1 MDTVA
6 PIVEDL
12 VDVSG
17 AVAVGAASLRLDGSE
32 IVLHDAGRAFHAAS
46 TMKVPVLVELYR
58 RVECGDLALDDRLP
72 IRNAF
77 RSIADG
83 SAYALDP
90 ADDSETSLYQREG
103 QTASLH
109 DLARLMTVVSS
120 NLATN
125 LLVDHLGASA
135 IAATMRDLDLPGL
148 VVLRGVEDGPAWRA
162 GLNNTVTALDLA
174 RLLRGI
180 ARGDVV
186 SPAAS
191 RAMEAIL
198 MEQAFNEGI
207 PAGLPAGTVV
217 AHKTGSISHHY
228 HDAAIIRAAG
238 CEPYV
243 LVVLTE
249 GLDETLE
256 APGLVAAITAATHA
270 AASSRGR

>member
-6 PIVEDL
+6 AIVEDL
-12 VDVSG
+12 ISVSE
-17 AVAVGAASLRLDGSE
+17 AVAVGVAGLRLDGSE

-58 RVECGDLALDDRLP
+58 RVEGGDLALDDRLP

-103 QTASLH
+103 QTESLH

-125 LLVDHLGASA
+125 LLVDHLGAPA
-135 IAATMRDLDLPGL
+135 ITATMRDLDMPGL
-148 VVLRGVEDGPAWRA
+148 VVLRGVEDGPAWRD
-162 GLNNTVTALDLA
+162 GLNNTVTSLDLA
-174 RLLRGI
+174 RLLQGI

-191 RAMEAIL
+191 RDMEAIL
-198 MEQAFNEGI
+198 TDQAFNEGI

-217 AHKTGSISHHY
+217 AHKTGSIARHY

-238 CEPYV
+238 CEPCV

-249 GLDETLE
+249 GLDEALD
-256 APGLVAAITAATHA
+256 APGLVAAIA
-270 AASSRGR
+270 AAAHATVTSRDR